1 MQNERSTARRRIG
14 DNLYERTTKTGERR
28 FVVGYLDD
36 GGTWRMVT
44 LRARTRT
51 EAKAERDEYLAK
63 LRRGEIAPVS
73 KLTLAEFIDEYLEH
87 FASLVA
93 AGERAERTLER
104 YRSHLD
110 GHVVPLLGHVQL
122 RKLSADHLAAL
133 VRVSREKGLAPWTIK
148 GMLTPLGRVLS
159 LAQRRGFIVENPLKR
174 LQPEELPRGIAKD
187 PPRVLSREEI
197 ATLIAR
203 APERYRPIIGVAV
216 LAGLRQAEVLGLR
229 WSEID
234 FKAGVLKVRHQLTR
248 GDRTTPPRAARLK
261 TKAGRRDVILL
272 ADLAELLQSHLR
284 WTENEH
290 GLPRPDDF
298 VFTTSTGAPMNY
310 RNVSTRGLD
319 KAAEAARLN
328 PAEVAKLTFHDLRH
342 TYGSHLAQSGLDPV
356 GVQRQMGHAR
366 PSITMDLYVHEFETA
381 RRREQ
386 VSERLTAALGGLVE
400 SDKF

>member
-1 MQNERSTARRRIG
+1 MQNERSTRRRIG

-28 FVVGYLDD
+28 FVVGFLDHGD
-36 GGTWRMVT
+36 KWRMVT

-51 EAKAERDEYLAK
+51 EARAERDEHLAK

-73 KLTLAEFIDEYLEH
+73 KVTLGKFIDEYLEH
-87 FASLVA
+87 LSSLVA

-104 YRSHLD
+104 YRSHLE
-110 GHVVPLLGHVQL
+110 GHVVPLLGQVQL
-122 RKLSADHLAAL
+122 RKLSADHLATL
-133 VRVSREKGLAPWTIK
+133 VRASREKGLAPWTIK

-159 LAQRRGFIVENPLKR
+159 LAQRCGLIVENPLKR
-174 LQPEELPRGIAKD
+174 LQPEELPKGVAKD

-197 ATLIAR
+197 AKLIAC
-203 APERYRPIIGVAV
+203 APERYKPVIGVAV
-216 LAGLRQAEVLGLR
+216 LAGLRHAEVLGLR
-229 WSEID
+229 WSEVD
-234 FKAGVLKVRHQLTR
+234 FKAGLLAVRHQLTR
-248 GDRTTPPRAARLK
+248 GDRATAPRAARLK

-272 ADLAELLQSHLR
+272 PDLASLLQTHLHAM
-284 WTENEH
+284 EKEH

-298 VFTTSTGAPMNY
+298 VFTTATGAPMNY

-328 PAEVAKLTFHDLRH
+328 PAGVAKLTFHDLRH

-386 VSERLTAALGGLVE
+386 VSDHLTAALGGLVE